1 MEDRM
6 LTIEKERLR
15 LVEESQQKSG
25 WAIPQIVLSI
35 LGGGLVG
42 AAVMV
47 LTQNRRKRREA
58 DAIFDIGEIKTK

>member
-1 MEDRM
+1 M
-6 LTIEKERLR
+6 LALGKERLR

-35 LGGGLVG
+35 LGGGIIG
-42 AAVMV
+42 ATAMV
-47 LTQNRRKRREA
+47 LAQHRRKRRAA